1 VKRRVPAGP
10 AVTSWRQRGRMA
22 FTIGI
27 LIAVAVAV
35 FALGD
40 WPQLRARFAGTAA
53 KVSTTV
59 HRLAAQKLPG
69 TVENKPRKILL
80 YECRRDGTRV
90 LSGTPCG
97 PGATVHE
104 VDLDKQNSFTP
115 PPLPP
120 APPPAAAPVGADGRH
135 PGLLGPVR
143 DNAQHFEEATR
154 QHPVAPDPE

>member
-1 VKRRVPAGP
+1 MKHRVPVGH
-10 AVTSWRQRGRMA
+10 AVTSSRQRGRMA

-27 LIAVAVAV
+27 VIALAIAV

-40 WPQLRARFAGTAA
+40 WPQLRARFAGTVAN
-53 KVSTTV
+53 VGRTV
-59 HRLAAQKLPG
+59 HRLAAAKLPG
-69 TVENKPRKILL
+69 AVENTPRKVLL

-104 VDLDKQNSFTP
+104 VDLDKQNTFAP
-115 PPLPP
+115 PPSPP
-120 APPPAAAPVGADGRH
+120 APAPAAAPVGADGRH

-143 DNAQHFEEATR
+143 DNAQHLEEATR
-154 QHPVAPDPE
+154 QHPVAPDPG

>member
-1 VKRRVPAGP
+1 MKRRVRGGH
-10 AVTSWRQRGRMA
+10 AVASSRQCGRMA

-27 LIAVAVAV
+27 LIALAIAV
-35 FALGD
+35 FVLGD
-40 WPQLRARFAGTAA
+40 WSQLRTRFAGTVAT
-53 KVSTTV
+53 VRTTV
-59 HRLAAQKLPG
+59 HRLAAAKLPG
-69 TVENKPRKILL
+69 AGENKPRKVLL

-104 VDLDKQNSFTP
+104 VDLDQQNTFA
-115 PPLPP
+115 PP
-120 APPPAAAPVGADGRH
+120 ALPTAPAPAAAPVGADGRH

-143 DNAQHFEEATR
+143 DNAQHLEEATR

>member
-1 VKRRVPAGP
+1 
-10 AVTSWRQRGRMA
+10 MA

-40 WPQLRARFAGTAA
+40 WPQLRALFAGTAA

-59 HRLAAQKLPG
+59 HRLAAQQLPG
-69 TVENKPRKILL
+69 GVGNKPRKILL

-104 VDLDKQNSFTP
+104 VDLDQQNTFTP

-120 APPPAAAPVGADGRH
+120 APPPSAAPAGADGRH

-154 QHPVAPDPE
+154 QHPVAPEPE